1 MPSCCRNYEL
11 TVFEAAN
18 WLQFGRIATRI
29 DCGATQI
36 RRIGLGI
43 GPPGIR
49 TGMRRSQ
56 ITSIGIQI
64 AFRQAV
70 IALTVIVIMSAGRV
84 MESIGLTIVT
94 ACLRIESSSDS
105 ISINVTLI
113 APINAGPEVIGIV
126 RLAEGILSVAILAC
140 HGVGDACALA
150 LSRRSFSCL
159 SAIRSF
165 IST

>member
-1 MPSCCRNYEL
+1 
-11 TVFEAAN
+11 
-18 WLQFGRIATRI
+18 
-29 DCGATQI
+29 
-36 RRIGLGI
+36 
-43 GPPGIR
+43 
-49 TGMRRSQ
+49 MRRLQ

-70 IALTVIVIMSAGRV
+70 IALPVIVIMSVGRV
-84 MESIGLTIVT
+84 MEWIGLMIVT
-94 ACLRIESSSDS
+94 ACLRIESSSHS
-105 ISINVTLI
+105 ITVSATLS

-126 RLAEGILSVAILAC
+126 RLAGGVRSVASMAC